1 MKRRVL
7 LLTKTKLWTLLMIFI
22 IGLIPCLPFV
32 YNVEILTL
40 NGSAF
45 FSVLGFGLISLT
57 LVVHQLLFEKEN

>member
-1 MKRRVL
+1 
-7 LLTKTKLWTLLMIFI
+7 MIFI